1 MDDMTERNL
10 YEVQRLLEQES
21 VELGIKR
28 YRAALAGG
36 LDSVQPGVA
45 LLKRSIP
52 PVVKLIEEFV
62 ASAEAGRAG
71 KNASVAYFL
80 AQYDADVVAY
90 MAIRRT
96 LASLSKRTPLTRLAV
111 SIGSYL
117 EDALNFD
124 KLRAE
129 APGLYKQ
136 LQRRIATRKDYGVRH
151 FVMRRQAK
159 YAGIKTVQWDQTSK
173 IKVGLKLIDFIA
185 TGANLV
191 KSVLIFSGAKDRT
204 NYVVPTEATLA
215 WLEQAHESNELMA
228 PMHLPMVVQPKEW
241 TTPFNGGYLEQR
253 STLLKVRNQ
262 EYLKELAVADM
273 PALYP
278 ALNALQSTRWRINGG
293 VLSALKQVRDAG
305 QTLGGLPSRDS
316 LPLPVS
322 PQADFEVP
330 KEARTEEQTA
340 RIKAWKGEANKVYAE
355 NMRLE
360 SKRVALAQR
369 LWVAEKFSEFEA
381 IYFPHALDW
390 RGRAYPIPATLSP
403 QSDDV
408 SKALLEFADGCKL
421 GDNGAYWLA
430 VHGANCFG
438 VDKVAFEQRVQW
450 VEENTDAIRE
460 VAFDPIRNRMWI
472 EADAPW
478 QFLAFAKEWAGL
490 QMHVAAGGA
499 QGDFVS
505 HLPVG
510 LDGSCNGL
518 QNFSAMLRD
527 EVGGAATNLVPSEKP
542 SDIYAE
548 VAKVSQKIVEF
559 DAGSGNERA
568 MQWIGKID
576 RKITK
581 RNAMTYAYA
590 ATQFGFTDQLLAE
603 MKKHADEHDGVALV
617 DGDQFKAA
625 VYLAGVNY
633 QAIGQV
639 VVAARQAMKWL
650 IEAARVAATD
660 GLPIRWS
667 TPVGLLVQQNYRVIV
682 GERIKGDIAGERV
695 RLTYSVESD
704 QLDKR
709 KQAQGIAPNFVH
721 SMDAAHLMATINAC
735 AGQGI
740 TSFAMVHDSYG
751 THAGNI
757 DVLAYELRRAFVDQY
772 SKDVLGTFREQLA
785 AQLPPELAAKIPP
798 LPPTGKLDLEAIMDS
813 EYFFA

>member
-1 MDDMTERNL
+1 MQERNL
-10 YEVQRLLEQES
+10 YEVQRGLEQES

-36 LDSVQPGVA
+36 LDSVQPGIALMKRTIGPVA
-45 LLKRSIP
+45 KR
-52 PVVKLIEEFV
+52 IEAF
-62 ASAEAGRAG
+62 AELNRQGRAG
-71 KNASVAYFL
+71 KNMALAFFL
-80 AQYDADVVAY
+80 EQFDADVVAY
-90 MAIRRT
+90 IVVRKIISA
-96 LASLSKRTPLTRLAV
+96 LAQRTPLGRLA
-111 SIGSYL
+111 SAIGSTL
-117 EDALNFD
+117 EDAINFE
-124 KLRAE
+124 KLRTE

-136 LQRRIATRKDYGVRH
+136 LQRRIATRKDAGVRH

-159 YAGIKTVQWDQTSK
+159 YAGIKTVEWEQGSRLRLGLMLVEFVRESTDLIQTVK
-173 IKVGLKLIDFIA
+173 IA
-185 TGANLV
+185 R
-191 KSVLIFSGAKDRT
+191 GAKDT
-204 NYVVPTEATLA
+204 PFYVIPTAGSAAFLEAAHNRCELLA
-215 WLEQAHESNELMA
+215 PVN
-228 PMHLPMVVQPKEW
+228 LPMVVQPKAW
-241 TTPFNGGYLEQR
+241 STPFNGGYLEQR

-262 EYLKELAVADM
+262 EYLTELASADLSR
-273 PALYP
+273 LYP
-278 ALNALQSTRWRINGG
+278 ALNALQDTRWRINGG
-293 VLSALKQVRDAG
+293 VFSTLKQVWDSG
-305 QTLGGLPSRDS
+305 MTLGGLPSRDS
-316 LPLPVS
+316 LILPVS

-340 RIKAWKGEANKVYAE
+340 RIKAWKSAANAVYAE

-369 LWVAEKFSEFEA
+369 LWVAEKFAEFEA

-403 QSDDV
+403 QGDDTA
-408 SKALLEFADGCKL
+408 KALLEFADGVPL

-438 VDKVAFEQRVQW
+438 VDKVSFEARIKW

-460 VAFDPIRNRMWI
+460 VAFDPIRNRMWT

-499 QGDFVS
+499 QEDFVS

-542 SDIYAE
+542 SDIYTE

-559 DAGSGNERA
+559 DAGSGNEQA
-568 MQWIGKID
+568 LQWIGKID

-590 ATQFGFTDQLLAE
+590 ATQYGFKDQLLDQ
-603 MKKHADEHDGVALV
+603 MKKHADENGEALIE
-617 DGDQFKAA
+617 GDQFKAA

-633 QAIGQV
+633 RAIGQV
-639 VVAARQAMKWL
+639 VVAARSAMGWL
-650 IEAARVAATD
+650 VSASRVAAQD
-660 GLPIRWS
+660 SLPIRWT
-667 TPVGLLVQQNYRVIV
+667 TPIGLPVIQNYRAFDGKWVW
-682 GERIKGDIAGERV
+682 GHIAGERV
-695 RLTYSVESD
+695 QILYSVESEK
-704 QLDKR
+704 LDKR
-709 KQAQGIAPNFVH
+709 KQSQGIAPNFVH

-772 SKDVLGTFREQLA
+772 SSDVLGTFREQLV